1 MGAIKFERT
10 RIHFHRGG
18 GCVSSLFSTTTTT
31 TAKMSCTCR
40 VVESVIVVVLV
51 VLSFNSRFSKLAHLN
66 TKIWL
71 SWKRKNLT
79 IIFLYAVNDEW
90 SPSFYTKGTVAAGNE
105 SRKYCDNLE
114 FNKSTTV
121 LQGLNSYRRVKNS
134 SYCINKKNCHSIT
147 SFSSSVLLSTLAL
160 DQSVREKSVSYC
172 KWLFGFARIF
182 RSSRMAFSVHL
193 EGN

>member
-1 MGAIKFERT
+1 MHVQSCWICYCSCA
-10 RIHFHRGG
+10 
-18 GCVSSLFSTTTTT
+18 GC
-31 TAKMSCTCR
+31 
-40 VVESVIVVVLV
+40 
-51 VLSFNSRFSKLAHLN
+51 FNSRFSKLAHLN
-66 TKIWL
+66 AKIWL

-79 IIFLYAVNDEW
+79 IIFLYVVNDEW

-105 SRKYCDNLE
+105 SRKYCDNLW

-121 LQGLNSYRRVKNS
+121 LQGLNSYRRVKSS

-147 SFSSSVLLSTLAL
+147 SFPSSLLLSILAR
-160 DQSVREKSVSYC
+160 DQSVREKSVSSC

-182 RSSRMAFSVHL
+182 PSSRMAFSVHL